1 MKTTSILFLIFL
13 IFPCQASEFLR
24 VGDTRSLGL
33 GGAGVT
39 HTFTFN
45 PALLVLSTNKQAGVD
60 IFNRFNVRGLQTLQ
74 ASFIYSNDLLPA
86 GINISSFGN
95 DAYRETCFML
105 AVGKQISETV
115 TFGIASTYLFIQSE
129 GVDKNPSRL
138 AVDAGVVIK
147 TVDKLLIGIS
157 ILNFPSV
164 NLTVRNEQFKQT
176 PVYNLR
182 AGFNWNII
190 ESCMLTS
197 ELICSEESPLTVNMG
212 VEYYPY
218 SSFSLRAGLQDNFR
232 MPTCGIGYVFS
243 RFSFQLATQF
253 HPLLGT
259 CTGLGLKALF

>member
-1 MKTTSILFLIFL
+1 MKITSFLFLVFL
-13 IFPCQASEFLR
+13 IFPCRASEFSR
-24 VGDTRSLGL
+24 VADTRSFGL

-45 PALLVLSTNKQAGVD
+45 PALLALSTNKQAGVD
-60 IFNRFNVRGLQTLQ
+60 IYNRFNVSGLQTLQ
-74 ASFIYSNDLLPA
+74 ASFIFCNDLLPA

-95 DAYRETCFML
+95 DAYRENCFML

-115 TFGIASTYLFIQSE
+115 TVGIASTYLFIQSE

-138 AVDAGVVIK
+138 AIDAGVVIK

-164 NLTVRNEQFKQT
+164 NLNVRDEQVKQT

-232 MPTCGIGYVFS
+232 MPTCGIGYAFS
-243 RFSFQLATQF
+243 RFTFQLATQF

-259 CTGLGLKALF
+259 CTGLGLQVLF